1 MLKSNPLGLNG
12 ILKDLTE
19 ISVHIFYSSAARDD
33 PFHTK
38 GCMALTI
45 PLKSSR
51 IECNTE
57 GFDWDKRT
65 GQTKIELRP
74 REEILT
80 GCDARTLEN
89 DQIKE
94 DNSCFNL

>member
-1 MLKSNPLGLNG
+1 M
-12 ILKDLTE
+12 T
-19 ISVHIFYSSAARDD
+19 
-33 PFHTK
+33 
-38 GCMALTI
+38 LTI
-45 PLKSSR
+45 PLKSFR
-51 IECNTE
+51 IEWNTE

-94 DNSCFNL
+94 DNSCFNLLKWKIKSSVEARVAQDKKELIQFQCLKQDSSCFKH